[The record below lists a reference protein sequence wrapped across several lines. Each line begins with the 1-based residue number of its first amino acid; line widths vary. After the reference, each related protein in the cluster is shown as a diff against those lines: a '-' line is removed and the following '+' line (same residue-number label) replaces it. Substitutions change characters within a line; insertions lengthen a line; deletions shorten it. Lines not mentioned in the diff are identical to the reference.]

1 MSLDSNSL
9 QALVKTKIDS
19 LRPKLLDLSKR
30 NPLLA
35 TKLGPRSN
43 SHFRAVDELPD
54 IIFFE
59 LINGQE
65 LTLVAL
71 PPLEADP
78 KDEGTEKF
86 RDALINAR
94 LTDADYISAMEQIDR
109 DAEDYT
115 EKTLTAE
122 RALKDR
128 VREVV
133 GLPPR
138 TQKQDLNIGQHAR
151 ANGIQPSYDLP
162 TPKNSNEEDRHTDD
176 LIQTLLLPSDLE
188 RKLNAITSKGRSW
201 IQETGMN
208 VMHIAFG
215 FLEWADESD
224 TKTSFAPLVLLQIEI
239 NKSRTP
245 QGAKFSLVGTGDEPT
260 LNSVLAEKLRIE
272 NSIEMPTFSG
282 GSIEE
287 YFLKIAEILP
297 KKKGWSIRRQI
308 AVGVF
313 PSARMAMYHDL
324 DTDNIDLGSIDIV
337 QSLLAGSDAA
347 GTSPFADEY
356 DIDQPEI
363 EAKVPYLVSD
373 ADSSQFSALVDV
385 SDGKNVAIEGPPG
398 TGKSQTIVNAIAAAL
413 NDGKKVLFVAEKL
426 AALNVVKAR
435 LEAVGLGEFLL
446 PLQADKSTREQVV
459 ESIKARLDMKDSRTV
474 RDYEDRVDQFRKTRA
489 QLAEYID
496 TITAEFEHSGLTNH
510 AILGKSIATSQN
522 LTGIKSDVLDA
533 CKLSAKTLNNGGF
546 VSLAELGARLE
557 EAFKKAKNADD
568 HWRHTNLSS
577 PDRFSVEDA
586 CAAAER
592 ASIEAAK
599 LAKAKDDLS
608 PLGIDTGAEEGT
620 LKAIQAGLESGD
632 DYFGAYS
639 KEFLSRLLIDG
650 NPSALNSFLSRCRAH
665 SGVRSDLSNA
675 LAAEPTEDTLHS
687 LRKMEEISALF
698 DLTTVNEVEIAE
710 KEISSQRS
718 LETTAN
724 IAKAL
729 SPLVQTHKEA
739 AEWQLDDLAKAY
751 AVYAKTSVDAL
762 DLRNERNQQDGI
774 VRSLRMLS
782 NEGRQLQQ
790 IRDSLSSSLLVSSPV
805 NVETLTNCL
814 LILRQAGPFSFLS
827 SSYRSA
833 KKLFKSLSQSKTYSK
848 ALAVGL
854 LENLIALKTEAA
866 GFIERAS
873 ASGLFGVHFRG
884 LDTRFDLFDELS
896 EYVGRIRTAFRTP
909 EQQSLRWFMLNASS
923 EDLELIPALPEV
935 HHQITFSTIGAR
947 LDHLRNE
954 VEHVRSN
961 RKRLN
966 ELSRALRRPDMSV
979 KELVQ
984 TISLLEGWLVA
995 RSTLDESGIAKEI
1008 LGGDFAGHLTDVSR
1022 FGDVADWAE
1031 SIESTAISF
1040 VASGLNHGT
1049 ARTLEVLVAALAA
1062 YRSFAESVSNLSLAA
1077 KIDAETILEEP
1088 DLRKLASSLHLAS
1101 QDQDGLFAHA
1111 SCKMIVKEG
1120 IDVGLGPLIQQRLSE
1135 KSFEKFGLQVEALAV
1150 RQLAKSVYSKYGS
1163 ILSKYTGQK
1172 LDELRAKLA
1181 DKDRE
1186 LIKLSRQQ
1194 LRARV
1199 KNSARPP
1206 RGNGVGKKSSWT
1218 NMSLIENE
1226 VSKKQRFIPVR
1237 DLTRRAGSALSELK
1251 PCWMM
1256 SPLAVAQY
1264 VPKDRIKFDLCII
1277 DEASQMPPESAI
1289 GALLR
1294 SDQAVVV
1301 GDTNQLPPSSFFKTV
1316 IDDEEDDEDDSVLNE
1331 SILEMANGSF
1341 RPARRLRWHYRSRHS
1356 GLIKFS
1362 NNLVYDDSLIVFPSA
1377 TESMSQ
1383 MGVEFRSVK
1392 GLYKSSTN
1400 TIEAKEV
1407 VQSIVRFME
1416 TDPERSLGV
1425 VTLNKKQMDL
1435 IREEFEYLTK
1445 DNRAVQKY
1453 IDEWKEQNDGLE
1465 EFFIKNLE
1473 NVQGDERDVI
1483 FISTVYGPEQS
1494 GGRVMQRFGPINGL
1508 AGKRRLNVLF
1518 TRAKQKIVTFSS
1530 MTSADIVAEET
1541 GNIGA
1546 YVLKRWLEYSA
1557 TGVLESGAST
1567 QRSPDSDFES
1577 YVIEQIRSMG
1587 CIPVPQVGV
1596 AGYFVDIGV
1605 RHPDWPHG
1613 YIMGVECDGATYHSA
1628 KSARDRDRLRQEILE
1643 GLGWKL
1649 HRIWSTDW
1657 FNHPR
1662 QEAERLRLAI
1672 AERMK
1677 ELKAR
1682 EHTFTRSGYSVS
1694 EKVVDT
1700 PRTIEP
1706 PRDLFYAASAEAR
1719 QTSPTKPNIPTPT
1732 AIDTSKTVEVGD
1744 TVRVRYLAGDKSTIQ
1759 IKISSKASDPSKGVV
1774 HFKAPIASALLGA
1787 EKGDE
1792 VEVLVGS
1799 YMRPAIVESIVKG
1812 SAGSAE

>member
-1 MSLDSNSL
+1 MTLDSKSL
-9 QALVKTKIDS
+9 EALVKTRIDS
-19 LRPKLLDLSKR
+19 LRPKLLDLGKR
-30 NPLLA
+30 NPLIA

-43 SHFRAVDELPD
+43 SHFRVVDELPD

-59 LINGQE
+59 LINGRE

-94 LTDADYISAMEQIDR
+94 ITDADYINTMEQIDR
-109 DAEDYT
+109 DAEDFT
-115 EKTLTAE
+115 DKTLIAE

-128 VREVV
+128 VRATI

-138 TQKQDLNIGQHAR
+138 THKQDLNISQHAR

-162 TPKNSNEEDRHTDD
+162 MAKNSSEEDRHTHD

-215 FLEWADESD
+215 FLEWADDTD
-224 TKTSFAPLVLLQIEI
+224 TKTSFAPLILLQIEI
-239 NKSRTP
+239 NKARTP
-245 QGAKFSLVGTGDEPT
+245 QGPKFSLAAAGDEPT
-260 LNSVLAEKLRIE
+260 LNLVLAEKLRIE
-272 NSIEMPTFSG
+272 NSIEIPAFTG

-287 YFLKIAEILP
+287 YFVRIAEILP
-297 KKKGWSIRRQI
+297 KKKNWRVRRQI
-308 AVGVF
+308 AIGVF

-324 DTDNIDLGSIDIV
+324 DTTDIDVDSIEIV
-337 QSLLAGSDAA
+337 KSLLAGSDAGEA
-347 GTSPFADEY
+347 APFADEY

-373 ADSSQFSALVDV
+373 ADSSQFSALVDI

-426 AALNVVKAR
+426 AALNVVKSR

-446 PLQADKSTREQVV
+446 PLQADKSTREQVIQ
-459 ESIKARLDMKDSRTV
+459 SIKARLEMKDSRAI
-474 RDYEDRVDQFRKTRA
+474 RDYDDHLEQFRKTRA
-489 QLAEYID
+489 QLAEYIN

-510 AILGKSIATSQN
+510 AILGKSIATSPN
-522 LTGIKSDVLDA
+522 LVGIKSDVLDA

-546 VSLAELGARLE
+546 TALAELGVRLE
-557 EAFKKAKNADD
+557 DAFKKAKEAKDY
-568 HWRHTNLSS
+568 WRHSSLSS

-592 ASIEAAK
+592 ASIEATK
-599 LAKAKDDLS
+599 LADARDELNS
-608 PLGIDTGAEEGT
+608 LGIDAEVEEKT
-620 LKAIQAGLESGD
+620 LRAAKTAIEQGREHFERHPRD
-632 DYFGAYS
+632 
-639 KEFLSRLLIDG
+639 FLLRLLGDG
-650 NPSALNSFLSRCRAH
+650 NSAALNSFLSRCRAH
-665 SGVRSDLSNA
+665 ASVRDGLSKVLADEIADDA
-675 LAAEPTEDTLHS
+675 LGK
-687 LRKMEEISALF
+687 LRQIEEIASLF
-698 DLTTVNEVEIAE
+698 ELTTVSDAEIAG
-710 KEISSQRS
+710 KEADRQRS
-718 LETTAN
+718 LEITAN

-729 SPLVQTHKEA
+729 APLVQIHREA
-739 AEWQLDDLAKAY
+739 AAWQLDDLAKAH
-751 AVYAKTSVDAL
+751 AVYAKTTPDAL
-762 DLRNERNQQDGI
+762 ELRNDSNRQEG
-774 VRSLRMLS
+774 VARSLRALS
-782 NEGRQLQQ
+782 NEGRQLQL
-790 IRDSLSSSLLVSSPV
+790 IRDNLSSSLSVSSPV
-805 NVETLTNCL
+805 SVEILTDSVAV
-814 LILRQAGPFSFLS
+814 LRQAGPFGFLS

-833 KKLFKSLSQSKTYSK
+833 KKLFKSLSKSTTYSK
-848 ALAVGL
+848 PLAIGL
-854 LENLIALKTEAA
+854 LENLIDLKTESTS
-866 GFIERAS
+866 FLERAS

-884 LDTRFDLFDELS
+884 LDTRFDHFDELS
-896 EYVGRIRTAFRTP
+896 EYLGRVRTIFRAP
-909 EQQSLRWFMLNASS
+909 EQRSLRSFMLTASS
-923 EDLELIPALPEV
+923 EDLDLIPALPEV
-935 HHQITFSTIGAR
+935 RHQITFSSLGAR
-947 LDHLRNE
+947 LDSLRSE
-954 VEHVRSN
+954 VDQVQSN
-961 RKRLN
+961 RRRLKD
-966 ELSRALRRPDMSV
+966 LSQALHRSDISI
-979 KELVQ
+979 KEIGQ
-984 TISLLEGWLVA
+984 TISLLEGWQIA
-995 RSTLDESGIAKEI
+995 RSALDESGIAKEI
-1008 LGGDFAGHLTDVSR
+1008 LGDDFAGHLTDVTR
-1022 FGDVADWAE
+1022 FEEAADWAE
-1031 SIESTAISF
+1031 PIGAE
-1040 VASGLNHGT
+1040 VAK
-1049 ARTLEVLVAALAA
+1049 LVAKSLNYERAAFLNALEIALAA
-1062 YRSFAESVSNLSLAA
+1062 HRSFSESISKLSLAA
-1077 KIDAETILEEP
+1077 KIDAEVLLEET
-1088 DLRKLASSLHLAS
+1088 DLRKLASDLQLAS

-1111 SCKMIVKEG
+1111 SCKMIIKEAVDEG
-1120 IDVGLGPLIQQRLSE
+1120 VGPLIQQRLAE

-1150 RQLAKSVYSKYGS
+1150 RQLAKSVYSKFGTT
-1163 ILSKYTGQK
+1163 LGKYTGQK

-1181 DKDRE
+1181 EKDRE

-1194 LRARV
+1194 LRAKIR
-1199 KNSARPP
+1199 SAARPP
-1206 RGNGVGKKSSWT
+1206 RGNGIGKKSSWT

-1226 VSKKQRFIPVR
+1226 ISKKQRFIPVR
-1237 DLTRRAGSALSELK
+1237 DLTQRAGSALTELK

-1264 VPKDRIKFDLCII
+1264 VPKERIKFDLCII

-1289 GALLR
+1289 GALFR

-1316 IDDEEDDEDDSVLNE
+1316 IDDEDDDEDDTVLNE

-1356 GLIKFS
+1356 GLIRFS
-1362 NNLVYDDSLIVFPSA
+1362 NSLVYDDSLIVFPSA

-1383 MGVEFRSVK
+1383 MGIEFRSVK

-1400 TIEAKEV
+1400 AIEAKEV
-1407 VQSIVRFME
+1407 VQAIVRFME
-1416 TDPERSLGV
+1416 TDPGRSLGV

-1445 DNRAVQKY
+1445 DNRAVQRY
-1453 IDEWKEQNDGLE
+1453 IDDWKEKNDGLE

-1483 FISTVYGPEQS
+1483 FISTVYGPEQP
-1494 GGRVMQRFGPINGL
+1494 GARVMQRFGPINGL

-1518 TRAKQKIVTFSS
+1518 TRAKQKIITFSS
-1530 MTSADIVAEET
+1530 MTAADIEAEES
-1541 GNIGA
+1541 GNVGA
-1546 YVLKRWLEYSA
+1546 YMLKRWLEYSA
-1557 TGVLESGAST
+1557 AGILESGSST
-1567 QRSPDSDFES
+1567 ERSPDSDFELF
-1577 YVIEQIRSMG
+1577 VIQQIRAMG
-1587 CIPVPQVGV
+1587 CTPVPQVGV
-1596 AGYFVDIGV
+1596 AGYFVDIGI

-1613 YIMGVECDGATYHSA
+1613 FILGVECDGATYHSA

-1662 QEAERLRLAI
+1662 QEAERLRVAI

-1677 ELKAR
+1677 ELKAL
-1682 EHTFTRSGYSVS
+1682 EHKFTHKSHSVS
-1694 EKVVDT
+1694 EKIIAPIA
-1700 PRTIEP
+1700 PRP
-1706 PRDLFYAASAEAR
+1706 AGDLFD
-1719 QTSPTKPNIPTPT
+1719 NIAVERSMPAPIKLNAPVPT
-1732 AIDTSKTVEVGD
+1732 AVDTSKTVEVGD
-1744 TVRVRYLAGDKSTIQ
+1744 TVRVKYLTGDKSTIQ
-1759 IKISSKASDPSKGVV
+1759 IMISQKTSDPSNGVV

-1787 EKGDE
+1787 EKGEE

-1799 YMRPAIVESIVKG
+1799 YMRPAVVESIVKG
-1812 SAGSAE
+1812 SSKNSR